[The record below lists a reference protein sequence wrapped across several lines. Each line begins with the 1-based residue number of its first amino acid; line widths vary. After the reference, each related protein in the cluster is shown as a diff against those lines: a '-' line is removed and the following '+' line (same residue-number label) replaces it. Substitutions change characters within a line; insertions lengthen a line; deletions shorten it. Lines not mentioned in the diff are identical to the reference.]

1 METTKIKYNFNDSFG
16 FLIVKAGRLIENR
29 LRINFESENI
39 TITPQQWS
47 ALTYLWNE
55 DGISQQ
61 QLANAFSK
69 DKTSITRLLNNME
82 RNNFIIRKSV
92 NKDRRSKNIYLTEKS
107 KLLKEKSIKIAQET
121 LAEILDGIDYT
132 KLKISKQVL
141 KEVCENIELLN
152 PNFTK

>member
-29 LRINFESENI
+29 LRTNFESENI
-39 TITPQQWS
+39 TITPQQCS
-47 ALTYLWNE
+47 ALTYLWNK

-82 RNNFIIRKSV
+82 RNNFIVRKSA
-92 NKDRRSKNIYLTEKS
+92 NKDKRSKTIYLTEKS

-121 LAEILDGIDYT
+121 LAEILDGIDYA